1 MRKKSEDAPR
11 QMASFTPNRF
21 EYFAALA
28 LQGLIIGRSEK
39 NINKCVKT
47 AVMLARE
54 LEKEIDS

>member
-1 MRKKSEDAPR
+1 MRKQEDKPR

-21 EYFAALA
+21 EYFAGLA
-28 LQGLIIGRSEK
+28 LQGLIVGRSEK

-54 LEKEIDS
+54 LEREIDS